1 MTLYLGPGGYFWGRS
16 EEPVST
22 ILGSCVSLIA
32 WLPEKQSMLVSHVML
47 PTAPVG
53 EEGSLRYGDAVLA
66 RWQAD
71 AEQLLARTE
80 DFQLALVGGS
90 SQLYSASESQMSV
103 GYKNILYLQQALTQ
117 RGLRLR
123 YQETGGQYHRKL
135 LVDTQ
140 NGRFWWQRLGD
151 PQHPDYEEGIW

>member
-1 MTLYLGPGGYFWGRS
+1 MTLYLGPGGYFWGQS
-16 EEPVST
+16 KEPVST
-22 ILGSCVSLIA
+22 VLGSCVSLIA
-32 WLPEKQSMLVSHVML
+32 WLPEKRSMLVSHVML

-53 EEGSLRYGDAVLA
+53 DEGSLRYGDAVLA

-71 AEQLLARTE
+71 VNQLPARPE

-90 SQLYSASESQMSV
+90 SQFYPASDYQMSV
-103 GYKNILYLQQALTQ
+103 GYQNILYLQQALTQ
-117 RGLRLR
+117 RGLRLS
-123 YQETGGQYHRKL
+123 YQETGGHYHRKL

>member
-1 MTLYLGPGGYFWGRS
+1 MWS
-16 EEPVST
+16 S
-22 ILGSCVSLIA
+22 
-32 WLPEKQSMLVSHVML
+32 
-47 PTAPVG
+47 
-53 EEGSLRYGDAVLA
+53 VLA

-71 AEQLLARTE
+71 AEQLSARPG

-90 SQLYSASESQMSV
+90 SQFYPASEYQMSV